1 MKRILILSFTL
12 LLLAIDALA
21 QSGTAP
27 PPSSW
32 KRYTVRNEEFS
43 ITLPTVPAMTT
54 YRQTREGFLQKE
66 RTQRLIGVYA
76 DGVVYTIYG
85 DDDDPQKLLK
95 NSMGQ
100 VVSVQGWD
108 PATEQ
113 TVTSGEF
120 TGKQYSST
128 HALGGVVQVFAT
140 KKHFYRIQAFGATAA
155 DPRVQQFFSSLRLGK
170 NNEGIQLN
178 DGPGTPLE
186 PLDASV
192 SDTVFTG
199 KQVDRKIVLLM
210 KPEPSYT
217 EDARQNQITG
227 TVVLKAVFSAN
238 GSVLNLRVVSG
249 LSHGLTEKAINAA
262 QRIKFIPAAKDGK
275 FVPIW
280 MQLEYNFN
288 LY

>member
-1 MKRILILSFTL
+1 MNRILIVSFTL

-21 QSGTAP
+21 QTGSAP
-27 PPSSW
+27 PPSAW
-32 KRYTVRNEEFS
+32 QRYTARNEEFS
-43 ITLPTVPAMTT
+43 IVLPTTPAMTT
-54 YRQTREGFLQKE
+54 YTQTRRGFLEKE

-76 DGVVYTIYG
+76 DGIVYTIYS
-85 DDDDPQKLLK
+85 DDGDPQKMLK
-95 NSMGQ
+95 DSTVSGNSA
-100 VVSVQGWD
+100 QGWD
-108 PATEQ
+108 PASEQ
-113 TVTSGEF
+113 TVTCGDF
-120 TGKQYSST
+120 TGKQYTTT

-140 KKHFYRIQAFGATAA
+140 KKHFYRIQAFGATSA
-155 DPRVQQFFSSLRLGK
+155 DPRVQQFFSSLTLGK
-170 NNEGIQLN
+170 NNEGIQLS

-192 SDTVFTG
+192 TGTIFTG

-217 EDARQNQITG
+217 EEARQNQITG

-238 GSVLNLRVVSG
+238 GSVLNFRVVSS
-249 LSHGLTEKAINAA
+249 LPHGLTERSIAAA

-275 FVPIW
+275 FVPVW

>member
-1 MKRILILSFTL
+1 MKRVLIVSFTL

-21 QSGTAP
+21 QSGMAP
-27 PPSSW
+27 PPSAW
-32 KRYTVRNEEFS
+32 QRYTVRNEEFS

-54 YRQTREGFLQKE
+54 HRQTRQAFIQKE

-85 DDDDPQKLLK
+85 DDDDPQKMLK

-100 VVSVQGWD
+100 VTSGQGWD

-140 KKHFYRIQAFGATAA
+140 RKHFYRIQAFGATAA

-192 SDTVFTG
+192 SHPVFTG
-199 KQVDRKIVLLM
+199 IQVDRKIVLLM
-210 KPEPSYT
+210 KPDPSYT
-217 EDARQNQITG
+217 AEARQNQITG

-238 GSVLNLRVVSG
+238 GTVLNLRVISG
-249 LSHGLTEKAINAA
+249 LSHGLTERAINAA

-275 FVPIW
+275 FVPVW